1 MSTSWTVNRRQ
12 LNALADICDTLCPSE
27 DDLPSARE
35 LGVPEALVQAVALN
49 PRAAERRQLA
59 LLLSLWDSPVLSAI
73 GGAGLK
79 RFSALAPAE
88 REQVLRAWGE
98 SRSPQRRAAFQALRK
113 GALLFYYM
121 LPGHNGTANPAWES
135 IGYPGPI
142 GRLEEAPPRPLQ
154 PLEPAQDTTLECDVV
169 VVGSGAGGG
178 PVAGVL
184 SEAGLDVVVVE
195 TGGYYDDADFDGS
208 ELTALTGFYAGA
220 PSASKDESI
229 GLVAGSCLGGGTVV
243 NYTTSFR
250 TPGPIREE
258 WASHG
263 VPAFTSPDFDSSL
276 DAVAERLGTSQEYN
290 EPGRRDRIL
299 QEAAEKLGWSS
310 GSQPRNVR
318 GCAQGRECGYCGLGC
333 RVGAKMSTV
342 KTWLADA
349 HQRGTRLV
357 VRTRVDRVLIEQGAA
372 RGIEGRSASG
382 HRVTIRS
389 RAVVAACGAIQTP
402 ALLRRSGL
410 QNPNIG
416 RNLKVHPVAAVM
428 GVFDEAVEPWEGVLQ
443 ARYVDEHANL
453 ADGYG
458 VLYETGPMHPHLFL
472 PFSPWR
478 GSGDHFGLMEAIG
491 HTTPVGVV
499 LRDRQGGRVQ
509 VGRDGE
515 PVVHYALS
523 EFDRSNLRRGVEG
536 AAEMLEAAGARRI
549 YSSHAKWVGYEPG
562 RSGDRARFM
571 SDGDACGYGAGQIQL
586 LGFHLQGSAR
596 MGGSPASSA
605 CDPTGQTWDVR
616 ALYVCD
622 GSAFPSAVGVNPH
635 FSIQS
640 VAHMNARHLASRL
653 G

>member
-1 MSTSWTVNRRQ
+1 
-12 LNALADICDTLCPSE
+12 LD
-27 DDLPSARE
+27 
-35 LGVPEALVQAVALN
+35 QAP
-49 PRAAERRQLA
+49 PR
-59 LLLSLWDSPVLSAI
+59 
-73 GGAGLK
+73 
-79 RFSALAPAE
+79 ALAP
-88 REQVLRAWGE
+88 
-98 SRSPQRRAAFQALRK
+98 
-113 GALLFYYM
+113 
-121 LPGHNGTANPAWES
+121 
-135 IGYPGPI
+135 
-142 GRLEEAPPRPLQ
+142 LELTE
-154 PLEPAQDTTLECDVV
+154 DTTLECDVV

-220 PSASKDESI
+220 PSASKNESV

-258 WASHG
+258 WAAHG
-263 VPAFTSPDFDSSL
+263 LPAFTSADFDASL
-276 DAVAERLGTSQEYN
+276 DSVAERLGVSQEYN
-290 EPGRRDRIL
+290 EPGARDRIL
-299 QEAAEKLGWSS
+299 QDGAEKLGWSS

-342 KTWLADA
+342 KTWLLDA

-357 VRTRVDRVLIEQGAA
+357 VRTKVDRVLVQRGAA
-372 RGIEGRSASG
+372 AGIEGRTASG
-382 HRVTIRS
+382 HRLTVRG

-416 RNLKVHPVAAVM
+416 KNLKVHPVAAVM
-428 GVFDEAVEPWEGVLQ
+428 GVFDDAVDPWEGVLQ

-453 ADGYG
+453 QDGYG
-458 VLYETGPMHPHLFL
+458 VLYETGPMHPHLFI

-478 GSGDHFGLMEAIG
+478 GRRDHFALMEAIR
-491 HTTPVGVV
+491 HTTPVGIV

-515 PVVHYALS
+515 PIVHYALS
-523 EFDRSNLRRGVEG
+523 DFDQANLRRGVDG
-536 AAEMLEAAGARRI
+536 AAEMLETAGAQRI
-549 YSSHAKWVGYEPG
+549 YSSHANWVSYEPG

-571 SDGDACGYGAGQIQL
+571 ADGDRCGYGPGQIQL

-596 MGGSPASSA
+596 MGGSPATAA
-605 CDPTGQTWDVR
+605 CDPTGQTWDLR
-616 ALYVCD
+616 NLYVCD
-622 GSAFPSAVGVNPH
+622 GSVFPTAVGVNPH

-640 VAHMNARHLASRL
+640 VAHLNARQLAARL

>member
-1 MSTSWTVNRRQ
+1 MSQDWGLSERQ
-12 LNALADICDTLCPSE
+12 MSALRDICDTLCPTE
-27 DDLPSARE
+27 DGLPSARE
-35 LGVPEALVQAVALN
+35 LGVPEALVRAVALN

-59 LLLSLWDSPVLSAI
+59 LLLSLWDTRVLGAL

-79 RFSALAPAE
+79 RFSSLPRPE
-88 REQVLRAWGE
+88 RERVLQAWADSG
-98 SRSPQRRAAFQALRK
+98 SPQRRAAFQALRK

-121 LPGHNGTANPAWES
+121 LPGQNGSSNAAWEA
-135 IGYPGPI
+135 IGYPGPL
-142 GRLEEAPPRPLQ
+142 GRNDQAPPRPLA
-154 PLEPAQDTTLECDVV
+154 PLEPAQDTSLECDVV

-263 VPAFTSPDFDSSL
+263 VPAFTGPEFDASL

-290 EPGRRDRIL
+290 DPGARDQIL
-299 QEAAEKLGWSS
+299 QQAAEKLGWSS
-310 GSQPRNVR
+310 GAQPRNVR

-333 RVGAKMSTV
+333 RVGAKMSTA
-342 KTWLADA
+342 KTWLLDA
-349 HQRGTRLV
+349 HQRGTRLI
-357 VRTRVDRVLIEQGAA
+357 VRTRVDRVLIEGGAA
-372 RGIEGRSASG
+372 RGIEGRTASG
-382 HRVTIRS
+382 HRLTVRS

-428 GVFDEAVEPWEGVLQ
+428 GVFDSALDPWEGVMQ

-453 ADGYG
+453 NEGYG
-458 VLYETGPMHPHLFL
+458 VLYETGPLHPHLFL

-478 GSGDHFGLMEAIG
+478 GSRAHFGLMEAMR
-491 HTTPVGVV
+491 HTVPVGVV

-523 EFDRSNLRRGVEG
+523 EFDRAHLRRGVEG
-536 AAEMLEAAGARRI
+536 AAEMLEAAGAQRI
-549 YSSHAKWVGYEPG
+549 FSSHARWVAYEPG
-562 RSGDRARFM
+562 RTGDRARFM
-571 SDGDACGYGAGQIQL
+571 ADGDACGYGAGQIQL

-596 MGGSPASSA
+596 MGGSPASAA
-605 CDPTGQTWDVR
+605 CDPMGQTWDVR
-616 ALYVCD
+616 NLYVCD
-622 GSAFPSAVGVNPH
+622 GSAFPTAVGVNPH
-635 FSIQS
+635 LSIQS
-640 VAHMNARHLASRL
+640 VAHMNARALAARL
-653 G
+653 S